1 MVSILFDRVYTLCR
15 GFDVEDSK
23 SINNVEFLYIRYDLV
38 YYADTSREST
48 YLIIHAGVNP
58 CLIILQTLLSLII
71 SARNLFFSLL
81 SLSLSYRYC
90 FLSSSPNETAGYMTS
105 LHSYVNTRNSDGFD
119 RTCEHFHWTIIYRTC
134 FALLS
139 SSFHSILSLNFFF
152 PIFFIY

>member
-1 MVSILFDRVYTLCR
+1 MVSIYIRSSIYFMSWFRSRRFEVDQQCRVFIHPLRSRLLCR
-15 GFDVEDSK
+15 YIPWKYIFNNPCRRK
-23 SINNVEFLYIRYDLV
+23 SLPHHIADLV
-38 YYADTSREST
+38 VTNNIGAQS
-48 YLIIHAGVNP
+48 LF
-58 CLIILQTLLSLII
+58 LS
-71 SARNLFFSLL
+71 L

-105 LHSYVNTRNSDGFD
+105 LHSYVNMRNSDGFD